1 MYKQYFVDKKAVFFD
16 LDGTMIDSERIWKD
30 AVNTVLKELGCPE
43 QEFTLHNRLLDFY
56 QMLVDDK
63 TLKTTLK
70 IKELEKKTEE
80 TFIKLAKI
88 RNLDLKNG
96 FVDMLYA
103 LKVKKG
109 FKVALITN
117 SAREV
122 GEKILQ
128 RFGMEMSFDLILGG
142 DEVKN
147 KKPSPEIYNLAL
159 KKLNLKPTDV
169 IVFEDTVTG
178 SKASVAARLETIV
191 IWDGA
196 VSEKEYPEEVILFS
210 EDFVPLVQNLD
221 VDYEDILKVNRE
233 RLNQEQPQQI

>member
-1 MYKQYFVDKKAVFFD
+1 
-16 LDGTMIDSERIWKD
+16 
-30 AVNTVLKELGCPE
+30 
-43 QEFTLHNRLLDFY
+43 
-56 QMLVDDK
+56 MLVDDK